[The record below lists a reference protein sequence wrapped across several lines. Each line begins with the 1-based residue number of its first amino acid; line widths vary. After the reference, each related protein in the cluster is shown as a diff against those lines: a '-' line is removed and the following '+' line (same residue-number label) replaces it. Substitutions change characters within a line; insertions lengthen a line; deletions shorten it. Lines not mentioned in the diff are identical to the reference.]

1 MIAQAVLGAML
12 LAAVPAEVIVPIPCD
27 ESLWAGQRW
36 TREITLVGR
45 LATGETTLLRLGD
58 GVAGIRRGWA
68 MVGERSFA
76 PLPFEPAVFA
86 CDPQAPRLAI
96 AAVPSGMRDGL
107 GSRVAVWQE
116 GTWKTRPEPR
126 AKITALFWQGAT
138 LHAAVTTCTSRRC
151 SNTTSLSELKDLPKE
166 LVVWKALDPGARAW
180 RNVLSLPVP
189 QPWREELG
197 RRYARG
203 KWDFDIGLWQQ
214 AIRELTAGFLLPT
227 PSGRFWFVGKGLG
240 PVQLRDATGRLETE
254 VAIPELVPQSRS
266 ARQELGSGT
275 VNLPAAAILAAAPLG
290 EDLLVLAWLDGGL
303 GVVQIDAR
311 GKATVRLLPEGSTI
325 RYLSV
330 EEGRVHVYR
339 PCGVLPI
346 EPSTGK

>member
-1 MIAQAVLGAML
+1 MTQAILAAIV
-12 LAAVPAEVIVPIPCD
+12 LAAVPAEVIVPVACD
-27 ESLWAGQRW
+27 ESLWAGQGW
-36 TREITLVGR
+36 TREITLGGR
-45 LATGETTLLRLGD
+45 LATGETALLRLGD

-68 MVGERSFA
+68 MVRERSYA
-76 PLPFEPAVFA
+76 PLPFKPSVFA
-86 CDPQAPRLAI
+86 YDAEAPRLAI

-116 GTWKTRPEPR
+116 GKWKTRPEPR

-166 LVVWKALDPGARAW
+166 LVVWKALAPGARAW
-180 RNVLSLPVP
+180 RDVLSLAVP

-197 RRYARG
+197 RHYPRG

-254 VAIPELVPQSRS
+254 LAIPGLMPQYRS
-266 ARQELGSGT
+266 ARQELGSGA
-275 VNLPAAAILAAAPLG
+275 VNLPAATVLAAAPLG

-303 GVVQIDAR
+303 GVVQIDPR
-311 GKATVRLLPEGSTI
+311 GTVTARLLPEGSTI
-325 RYLSV
+325 RQLWV
-330 EEGRVHVYR
+330 EEGRVHVAR
-339 PCGVLPI
+339 PCGVLPLV
-346 EPSTGK
+346 PSSDE